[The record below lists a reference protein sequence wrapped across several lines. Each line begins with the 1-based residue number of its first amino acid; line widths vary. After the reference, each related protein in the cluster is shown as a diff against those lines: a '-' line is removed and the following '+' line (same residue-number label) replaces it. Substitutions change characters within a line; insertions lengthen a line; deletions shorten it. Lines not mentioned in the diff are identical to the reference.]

1 MFTLPPMGK
10 LKETACVPLPPA
22 SLLGNEVSE
31 LRVVSMVHYSAPLP
45 ASIFAN
51 ASICAT

>member
-1 MFTLPPMGK
+1 MFTLPSMGK
-10 LKETACVPLPPA
+10 LKETACVTLSPA
-22 SLLGNEVSE
+22 SLLGDEVSE
-31 LRVVSMVHYSAPLP
+31 LWVVSMVHYNAPLP

>member
-1 MFTLPPMGK
+1 MFTLPPMSK
-10 LKETACVPLPPA
+10 FKETARMTLPPT
-22 SLLGNEVSE
+22 SLLGDEVSE
-31 LRVVSMVHYSAPLP
+31 LWVVSMVHYNAPLP